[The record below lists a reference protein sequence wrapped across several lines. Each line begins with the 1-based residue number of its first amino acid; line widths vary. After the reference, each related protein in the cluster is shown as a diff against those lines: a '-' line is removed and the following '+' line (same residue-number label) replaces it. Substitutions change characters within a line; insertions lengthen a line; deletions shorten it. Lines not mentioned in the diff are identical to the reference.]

1 MKKEERT
8 VQKIKDD
15 VKSAGQ
21 TFLGMRMADLLCRI
35 SELDD
40 KELKKKLIQEYY
52 ENQIGTYDNKSDGT
66 RIRVNAAVR
75 IIRGD
80 KVVYALSLIDGSD
93 LRVLP
98 EAVVKAKETIRKIGN
113 GEIQLPELK

>member
-40 KELKKKLIQEYY
+40 KELKKDLIQEYY
-52 ENQIGTYDNKSDGT
+52 ENQIGTYDKEFAGT

-80 KVVYALSLIDGSD
+80 NVVYALSLIDGSD
-93 LRVLP
+93 PRVLP
-98 EAVVKAKETIRKIGN
+98 EAVDKAKETIRKIVS
-113 GEIQLPELK
+113 GEIQLPKLN